1 MDRLNQI
8 RSEAGSSQD
17 LTLDTSSPLSEAF
30 LSANESSSKY
40 FSLSEVDSTFGISPA
55 KDSISTEAERTLTA
69 DTNLIP
75 QLSPIP
81 KRELDSY
88 KIGKQIEAANILSGG
103 VNIFDDNDNSYDGD
117 ELVIDDNVVEEE
129 KSPSELKLDENAVLD
144 DKAEVLE
151 SLDDEVIPSKD
162 TEVVLQID
170 GNNVHAI
177 DIGNGLY
184 LYRKAGEEDLA
195 ALQMIDDDQQQPS
208 FKFLKV
214 RENAEG
220 NLEVYE
226 EIEVEVTKE
235 VPIKEGEIP
244 TEKSSHVPIK
254 DISKVINEPSSSK
267 TVDNTIKTPKKE
279 LSFTN
284 DVAVE
289 PNVDASDPKVE
300 VSFNGKMKFNE
311 SRKSPV
317 IGTYTPMTYHSTPNK
332 EGIPLTKTMVD
343 QQLHPSRHTDNVKK
357 TIEVHTESPKQKLFE
372 TQSKTKKSVNETLS
386 PSEDIKE
393 SDSLNKKIHN
403 KIEDSTNMQL
413 SQTEQSELSEKLT
426 ENDLQL
432 SNNINEISV
441 NEPSSVD
448 IEKEIVDNSEVAI
461 IKPNNDN
468 AVLAKVT
475 PDIELLSDNSK
486 IMEQCETEENS
497 MDEMTETDKNQHK
510 DDDKQTDNIDE
521 GIQQAQ
527 TNKVIKETESP
538 KNLCD
543 DEGESHLTIDD
554 TKIITTSEPNEEVP
568 EKDNAE
574 ISTNNIVPI
583 EVLAQE
589 NNTEELVTAST
600 EYLNDGNK
608 IVIDKSSNQIIDD
621 KELNKETND
630 TDLELNKGNETK
642 NEIVEDIDVNK
653 VLILTK
659 KSEEVISEN
668 VNNLIENT
676 EEVISDSN
684 SKQGLHSNNT
694 ENVKKS
700 PEISENCNI
709 QKVDNDS
716 ENTSNS
722 IKKYQNEVIENINK
736 NETDEMKICTHQ
748 EDTSGPENNCK
759 NETAVKK
766 IVTSKNVEVNSVAT
780 EKNKIISE
788 PKTVSLEL
796 PIREN
801 PVNNTTSNA
810 VTEQKTTDIEKCPG
824 DIKQGVNVNDANKKL
839 VDKQDSL
846 KSSVEQVEIKSKPV
860 VAKAIN
866 NNSAVPFGKW
876 TEANRQEFLNK
887 IKETKIPTNNSNTKQ
902 LKQPNDLN
910 RRDVLKKIDSQR
922 QSNIISL
929 NKGFDTSLQPKLN
942 TKVDSA
948 VFVSKSVMVQQS
960 SSVDTTVTAP
970 NIQNSKVKSAISVK
984 PKQDDSKNSL
994 STATKNVKRKEINNQ
1009 DLIDKTIEDII
1020 NRSITGKVS
1029 ENTHEKP
1036 TVLETQNTKTCPVS
1050 LDEIEMKMNDI
1061 HGVASTETTIYQQTY
1076 SNKPHVKSDT
1086 VKAKK
1091 AEKVPHLLPFKN
1103 KVHSKNLKDNARDDT
1118 SDDEIIEHEPITG
1131 DLESNK
1137 KGFTLLP
1144 MKNKSPESKKETI
1157 ITEKDFDKFARRNSI
1172 TYENCLTVSFDGK
1185 ESHNVIQTVVE
1196 KDPPVKKLSRNE
1208 LMLAES
1214 KAKSTNKH
1222 LNMPMRSNTQNSRIP
1237 TLVKAGNDDDAY
1249 NKNSHSKVQIAYQTA
1264 LTAKRNLECPITII
1278 EDKPVKVVFMDS
1290 NSEFTPSQLNVQ
1302 GQELSP
1308 PKADS
1313 EISIHST
1320 SESLD
1325 SDVLDSCKNQ
1335 DEIKIKSKHQRKQ
1348 VLTPVEE
1355 PEIELIEPVDLGI
1368 RVSLKKKRRCE
1379 EKVEK
1384 HSKNV
1389 VPKKSYLLNRNVN
1402 DEKLSN
1408 KTHDFTKKCDKVEKE
1423 TEKRSDQFI
1432 GHTDTISAIDNLVKA
1447 AELIETQSENK
1458 SSDVVQTPEQPS
1470 NTPVKRGRGR
1480 PRKYPLVESGT
1491 DTNKTPT
1498 PQKKPRLI
1506 DAKVTKKDST
1516 DSDDSSDD
1524 VIIKENWT
1532 MGKIN
1537 ENIVCPICNKLFRS
1551 ENVVF
1556 KHVKHCPGPSPNRSD
1571 SDKRSP
1577 VRLRRSQ
1584 DSDRDS
1590 SISNFSDSDEEIIPR
1605 SRRSRYASS
1614 KLANDNDVI
1623 VIEDTPIKEKPE
1635 HEDKETNQMSK
1646 KCNIKMKPQLC
1657 KTHNL
1662 ICEFCG
1668 KTFRQLS
1675 YLVNHKM
1682 QHHKK
1687 DNDKNSDTEPANKTV
1702 FSCEVC
1708 KKDFRKLHHL
1718 VKHRLI
1724 HNSNANNVRITRKSS
1739 SDQHPSNQQPLKHRD
1754 DKKSSN
1760 DASAGFRCEPCD
1772 KSFRKLHHLVEHRD
1786 THDGINKKSSAT
1798 SISSGSNVN
1807 ESVNLTATYN
1817 CDTCKKV
1824 YKKLQD
1830 LLEHKEMHF
1839 ETSSEKSDDKSVKSS
1854 LSTKDII
1861 HECSLCY
1868 MVFPNEHSL
1877 NKHTI
1882 ICLRKKKQSAAKAAK
1897 QALEK
1902 GTLEGDNIVI
1912 SENEDDESPKNTQ
1925 EINDIQISKT
1935 EVEET
1940 VIPDQEVKI
1949 TDALKASPENKVEGH
1964 IIKRKL
1970 SLHADVSDLQSKTD
1984 NKAVVIKQE
1993 EALTQPVEDFVK
2005 PPKVKK
2011 TEIEECIVIPDTPTP
2026 KKKILVKDK
2035 EKLVPTIKKNKTVSY
2050 PTLPVAKETKAAE
2063 SSDDDDIRYML
2074 NPNFKAEETAE
2085 GKVFMKVRAKK
2096 RNSLQIERPNSKDL
2110 VKRRISLQHPPKIPR
2125 LKARAVETKPV
2136 VDSKSE
2142 KPVKL
2147 SVKQTVS
2154 STDSDDS
2161 DVKYSFPD
2169 PDTTEANKDKKKKQT
2184 VATKRKSGNAVAK
2197 RKSLGKHKLATP
2209 KTRKRTSEVEH
2220 RCDCGQLFSSAA
2232 LLSRHT
2238 TLAHTPPRIRRRRS
2252 PPPEITKKTPKAKPK
2267 QAKRK
2272 SDVTNPNTVTKGVGT
2287 RKSSVNNSDAKV
2299 TSDATKKY
2307 EFSGKSLRS
2316 SAIRVPVFDKM
2327 KKVIDKTKK

>member
-1 MDRLNQI
+1 MDRLNKI
-8 RSEAGSSQD
+8 RGEAGSSQD

-55 KDSISTEAERTLTA
+55 KDSTSTEVERTLTVDA
-69 DTNLIP
+69 NL
-75 QLSPIP
+75 LSPIP

-117 ELVIDDNVVEEE
+117 ELVIDDNVIEEE

-144 DKAEVLE
+144 KAEVLE
-151 SLDDEVIPSKD
+151 SIDDEVIPSKD

-195 ALQMIDDDQQQPS
+195 AVQMIDDDQQQPS

-244 TEKSSHVPIK
+244 CEKSSHVPIK

-267 TVDNTIKTPKKE
+267 TVDNAIKTPKKE

-289 PNVDASDPKVE
+289 TNLDASDPKVE
-300 VSFNGKMKFNE
+300 VNFNGKMKFNE

-372 TQSKTKKSVNETLS
+372 TNQTKTKKSINEIVS
-386 PSEDIKE
+386 PGEDIKE
-393 SDSLNKKIHN
+393 SDSLNKKLQN
-403 KIEDSTNMQL
+403 KIEDPTNIQS
-413 SQTEQSELSEKLT
+413 SQTEQSDLTEKLT

-441 NEPSSVD
+441 TEPSLD
-448 IEKEIVDNSEVAI
+448 EIEKESVLNSEVAI
-461 IKPNNDN
+461 MKPHNDS
-468 AVLAKVT
+468 AILSKVV
-475 PDIELLSDNSK
+475 PDIELVSDNIK

-497 MDEMTETDKNQHK
+497 MDDMLESDK
-510 DDDKQTDNIDE
+510 DDKQIGNIDE
-521 GIQQAQ
+521 GLQ
-527 TNKVIKETESP
+527 TQVNKVPEETESP
-538 KNLCD
+538 KTPCD
-543 DEGESHLTIDD
+543 DEDESRLTIDD
-554 TKIITTSEPNEEVP
+554 TKIITTSEPIEEVH
-568 EKDNAE
+568 ENLTIDEDSNKDNVE

-589 NNTEELVTAST
+589 NNTEEIVTAST
-600 EYLNDGNK
+600 EELNDGKK
-608 IVIDKSSNQIIDD
+608 IVIDESNNQNIDNKDII
-621 KELNKETND
+621 KESND
-630 TDLELNKGNETK
+630 TNLVLNKGNET
-642 NEIVEDIDVNK
+642 VEDIDVNQG
-653 VLILTK
+653 LILTK
-659 KSEEVISEN
+659 KSEEVISDN
-668 VNNLIENT
+668 VHDIIEKS
-676 EEVISDSN
+676 EEIISDAN
-684 SKQGLHSNNT
+684 NKKDLHSNNT
-694 ENVKKS
+694 ENVKKL
-700 PEISENCNI
+700 PEISEKCKV
-709 QKVDNDS
+709 QEKQVDNDS
-716 ENTSNS
+716 ENNS
-722 IKKYQNEVIENINK
+722 IIEPNSINKCQNEVIENTNK
-736 NETDEMKICTHQ
+736 NKTEEMKIGAHSQ
-748 EDTSGPENNCK
+748 EDNCK
-759 NETAVKK
+759 NDISVPNT
-766 IVTSKNVEVNSVAT
+766 VTSKDIEVNSIAT
-780 EKNKIISE
+780 EKSKIVPE
-788 PKTVSLEL
+788 PKTVSLD
-796 PIREN
+796 IAKSEN
-801 PVNNTTSNA
+801 PVNNTINN
-810 VTEQKTTDIEKCPG
+810 VGNDQKATDIEKVPG
-824 DIKQGVNVNDANKKL
+824 DIKQGLNDANKKL
-839 VDKQDSL
+839 LEKQDSL
-846 KSSVEQVEIKSKPV
+846 KPCVEQVETKSKPV

-929 NKGFDTSLQPKLN
+929 NKGLDTSSQPKLN

-960 SSVDTTVTAP
+960 SSVDTTVKAP
-970 NIQNSKVKSAISVK
+970 NIQNSKVKPPISIK
-984 PKQDDSKNSL
+984 PKQDDTKNSL
-994 STATKNVKRKEINNQ
+994 PTTTKNVQRKEINNQ

-1061 HGVASTETTIYQQTY
+1061 HGVTGSEATIYQQTY
-1076 SNKPHVKSDT
+1076 SNKPLVKSDT

-1091 AEKVPHLLPFKN
+1091 GEKVPHLLPFKN
-1103 KVHSKNLKDNARDDT
+1103 KVHSKNVKDNARDDT

-1137 KGFTLLP
+1137 KSFTLLP
-1144 MKNKSPESKKETI
+1144 VKNKSPESKKETI

-1335 DEIKIKSKHQRKQ
+1335 EEIKIKSKHQRKQ

-1368 RVSLKKKRRCE
+1368 RVSQKKKRRCE
-1379 EKVEK
+1379 EKLEK

-1458 SSDVVQTPEQPS
+1458 TNDIVQTPEQPT

-1590 SISNFSDSDEEIIPR
+1590 SISNFSDSDEEIKPR
-1605 SRRSRYASS
+1605 SRRARYTSS
-1614 KLANDNDVI
+1614 KLNNDNDVI

-1635 HEDKETNQMSK
+1635 HEDKEINQVSK
-1646 KCNIKMKPQLC
+1646 KSNIKMKPQLC
-1657 KTHNL
+1657 RTHNL

-1682 QHHKK
+1682 QQHKK
-1687 DNDKNSDTEPANKTV
+1687 DNGKSSDTEPANKTV

-1718 VKHRLI
+1718 VQHRLI

-1739 SDQHPSNQQPLKHRD
+1739 SEQHEVKPLKHRD

-1772 KSFRKLHHLVEHRD
+1772 KSFRKLHHLVEHRE

-1798 SISSGSNVN
+1798 STSSGSNVN

-1824 YKKLQD
+1824 FKKLQD
-1830 LLEHKEMHF
+1830 LLEHKELHF

-1877 NKHTI
+1877 NKHTV

-1902 GTLEGDNIVI
+1902 GTAEVDNIVI
-1912 SENEDDESPKNTQ
+1912 SENEEDESPKNTQ
-1925 EINDIQISKT
+1925 EINDTQISKT

-1940 VIPDQEVKI
+1940 VKPDEEIKI
-1949 TDALKASPENKVEGH
+1949 TDAVKVLPENKMEGH

-1970 SLHADVSDLQSKTD
+1970 SSHDDVPDVQSKTE
-1984 NKAVVIKQE
+1984 NNIVVVKQE
-1993 EALTQPVEDFVK
+1993 EALIKPVEDSVK

-2011 TEIEECIVIPDTPTP
+2011 IEIEECIVIPDTPTP

-2035 EKLVPTIKKNKTVSY
+2035 EKILPTIKKNKTVSY

-2063 SSDDDDIRYML
+2063 SSDDEDIRYML

-2125 LKARAVETKPV
+2125 LKAKAVEAKPIV
-2136 VDSKSE
+2136 ESKSE
-2142 KPVKL
+2142 KTVKL
-2147 SVKQTVS
+2147 SVKETIS

-2169 PDTTEANKDKKKKQT
+2169 PDTTEANKDKKKRQSVT
-2184 VATKRKSGNAVAK
+2184 TKRKSVSAIAK

-2252 PPPEITKKTPKAKPK
+2252 PPPENTKKTPKTKPK

-2272 SDVTNPNTVTKGVGT
+2272 SDVTNPNTKSVGT

-2316 SAIRVPVFDKM
+2316 SAIRVPVYDKM